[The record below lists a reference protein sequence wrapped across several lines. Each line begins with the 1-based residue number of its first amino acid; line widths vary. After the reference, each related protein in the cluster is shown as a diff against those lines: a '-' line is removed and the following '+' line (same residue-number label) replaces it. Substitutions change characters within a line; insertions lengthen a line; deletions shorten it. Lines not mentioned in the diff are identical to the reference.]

1 MKFVIQSFSDIITN
15 SSSEVFVSYPN
26 EELLKIL
33 EDWGIEYKC
42 YNTEEELRKAVEE
55 NPWDFDEITT
65 HNPYGTY
72 TLIEDLR
79 EMKSTDSIWE
89 FFKQFYIGLLGRI
102 IVDVD
107 RDYFYRKHQESDK
120 NIFENVNP
128 LKFCSVVI
136 NSCEYVSTLASPVIT
151 LFIISLYAITPK
163 ITSTKTTP
171 NIIYNFFSFINLI
184 VSFFITLNILIN
196 LFSPPLQH
204 HIFFIKYFY
213 TT

>member
-55 NPWDFDEITT
+55 HPWDFDDITT
-65 HNPYGTY
+65 HNPYYTY

-79 EMKSTDSIWE
+79 EMKSADSIWE
-89 FFKQFYIGLLGRI
+89 FFKQFYIGLLGKI

-107 RDYFYRKHQESDK
+107 RDYLYRKHQESDK
-120 NIFENVNP
+120 NIFD
-128 LKFCSVVI
+128 
-136 NSCEYVSTLASPVIT
+136 YV
-151 LFIISLYAITPK
+151 K
-163 ITSTKTTP
+163 QNK
-171 NIIYNFFSFINLI
+171 
-184 VSFFITLNILIN
+184 
-196 LFSPPLQH
+196 
-204 HIFFIKYFY
+204 
-213 TT
+213 

>member
-55 NPWDFDEITT
+55 HPWDFDDITT
-65 HNPYGTY
+65 HNPYYTY
-72 TLIEDLR
+72 TLMEDLR

-89 FFKQFYIGLLGRI
+89 FFKQFYIGLLGKI

-107 RDYFYRKHQESDK
+107 RDYLYRKHQESDK
-120 NIFENVNP
+120 YIFN
-128 LKFCSVVI
+128 
-136 NSCEYVSTLASPVIT
+136 YV
-151 LFIISLYAITPK
+151 K
-163 ITSTKTTP
+163 QNK
-171 NIIYNFFSFINLI
+171 
-184 VSFFITLNILIN
+184 
-196 LFSPPLQH
+196 
-204 HIFFIKYFY
+204 
-213 TT
+213 